1 MKDFGFIEKTEIEKM
16 KEAKGEKEIEEE
28 IREELI
34 IDEDT
39 VYEIDLDCIT
49 RRKQK

>member
-1 MKDFGFIEKTEIEKM
+1 MKEFGFIEKTEMEKK
-16 KEAKGEKEIEEE
+16 KEAKSENLIEKE

-39 VYEIDLDCIT
+39 VYEIDLDCIK